1 MKIKSEYLGKEFDV
15 EVNETVMDG
24 RKVQLIPHSVLTDI
38 FYNQL
43 PRDKGIRHEIEM
55 THVSL
60 AHCVAKCT
68 IIDNEGRRIIEIG
81 ESVRSMLVTEI
92 AKSIPA
98 TMAQIRAFDRAVI
111 RYLALPDKNL
121 YSKEELET
129 ELGGSDSNAAPATEK
144 AKANA
149 KPAAKAKDDRKTDE
163 AESAPE
169 DVMPLDDFDTEAAIQ
184 DYALTDSDDGMA
196 DIPPFLEE
204 EAAKATNQTGGAR
217 ESAGATVVNFGK
229 FMNKGKTVA
238 QICDDPKNLEWAKWA
253 IRQTADTKAKRE
265 QIEAIKVYIGA

>member
-149 KPAAKAKDDRKTDE
+149 KPAAKAKDSRKTDE

-184 DYALTDSDDGMA
+184 DYALTDSDD
-196 DIPPFLEE
+196 
-204 EAAKATNQTGGAR
+204 GGAR

>member
-149 KPAAKAKDDRKTDE
+149 KPAAKAKDSRKTDE

-169 DVMPLDDFDTEAAIQ
+169 DVMPLDDFD
-184 DYALTDSDDGMA
+184 MA

-204 EAAKATNQTGGAR
+204 EATKATNQTGGAR